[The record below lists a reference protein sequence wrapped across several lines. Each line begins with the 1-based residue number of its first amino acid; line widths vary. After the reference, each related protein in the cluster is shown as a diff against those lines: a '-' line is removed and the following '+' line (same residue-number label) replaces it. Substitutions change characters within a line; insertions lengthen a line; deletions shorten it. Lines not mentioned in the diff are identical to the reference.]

1 MAECVPVTVSIE
13 KPTEDDFLEL
23 ARLHAELQTLENDQ
37 DLDRELQQLGA
48 FLVLDNQGNANN
60 INRGEEACSWLY
72 EDVES
77 RLSGIRQGKE
87 ALSVKLQHLEALVV
101 EKETEQSGLAEYL
114 TQKGYL
120 Q

>member
-13 KPTEDDFLEL
+13 KQTEDDFLEL

-48 FLVLDNQGNANN
+48 FLVLNNQGNANN
-60 INRGEEACSWLY
+60 INRGEEACIQLY

-77 RLSGIRQGKE
+77 HLSGIRQGRE
-87 ALSVKLQHLEALVV
+87 ALSAKLGGRDRTVWSCRILDSE
-101 EKETEQSGLAEYL
+101 GLPSLIYIH
-114 TQKGYL
+114 
-120 Q
+120 

>member
-13 KPTEDDFLEL
+13 KPTEDDFLKLE
-23 ARLHAELQTLENDQ
+23 RLHTELQTLENDQ

-60 INRGEEACSWLY
+60 INQREEACIRLY
-72 EDVES
+72 EDMES
-77 RLSGIRQGKE
+77 CLSGICQGRE
-87 ALSVKLQHLEALVV
+87 ALSVKLQQLEALVV
-101 EKETEQSGLAEYL
+101 EEETEQSGLAEYW